1 MTSARDGISIQPF
14 DLDSH
19 TDALDAAARLLA
31 DRHRAQREVVPELDA
46 RFEDPAEARREIE
59 AILGQDRADGA
70 IAVRR
75 GDVVGYVVG
84 APRAERWGPNM
95 WVEGAGHAA
104 SEPEAI
110 RDLYGYLA
118 RRWVKAGAIR
128 HSVIVPATDASLI
141 DAWFRSGFGIQHTH
155 GIRRPAAA
163 GVTIGPADGIH
174 VRPPERGDIPLL
186 AQLGLSLAEHQADSP
201 VFSMIE
207 LPTLEAEIAEW
218 EEGFD
223 DPAYPTFVAEMAG
236 TVIGAAIGC
245 SIEVSSEHRGIV
257 RPPNAGFLGF
267 AAVLPEARGLGAG
280 RVLGEAVLGWA
291 RDAGYATVVTDWRET
306 NLLSSRAWPRLGF
319 RPIFRRLHRAI
330 A

>member
-1 MTSARDGISIQPF
+1 LTQSRDRISIQPF
-14 DLDSH
+14 DRDS
-19 TDALDAAARLLA
+19 DASALDAAARLLA
-31 DRHRAQREVVPELDA
+31 DRHRAQREVVPELDP
-46 RFEDPAEARREIE
+46 RFEDPAETRREIE
-59 AILGQDRADGA
+59 VILGQDRADGA
-70 IAVRR
+70 FAIR
-75 GDVVGYVVG
+75 GDDVVAYVIA
-84 APRAERWGPNM
+84 APRSDRWGPNM

-118 RRWVKAGAIR
+118 GRWVEAGAIR
-128 HSVIVPATDASLI
+128 HSVIVPASDASLL
-141 DAWFRSGFGIQHTH
+141 DAWVRSGFGIQHTH
-155 GIRRPAAA
+155 GIRGPAAV
-163 GVTIGPADGIH
+163 GDVVEPRDGILL
-174 VRPPERGDIPLL
+174 RPPERRDIPVL
-186 AQLGLSLAEHQADSP
+186 ARLGLSLAEHQVNSP
-201 VFSMIE
+201 VFSMVE
-207 LPTLEAEIAEW
+207 LPTLEAEIADW

-223 DPAYPTFVAEMAG
+223 DPAYTTFVAEMAG
-236 TVIGAAIGC
+236 TVVGAAIGC

-280 RVLGEAVLGWA
+280 RMLGEAILVWA
-291 RDAGYATVVTDWRET
+291 RDAGYPTVVTDWRET